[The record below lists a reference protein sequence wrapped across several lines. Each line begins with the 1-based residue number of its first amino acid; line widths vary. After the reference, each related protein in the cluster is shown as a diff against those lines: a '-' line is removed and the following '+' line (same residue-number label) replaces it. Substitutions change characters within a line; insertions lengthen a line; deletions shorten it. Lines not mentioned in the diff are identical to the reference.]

1 MKDDRK
7 LDDNEFDE
15 LIEVYKNRVEEDV
28 NRRTRRAL
36 VLWSFIPILYICGD
50 LHLNIGTT
58 NKMAKFLG
66 IPVDGITE
74 DKFLWFLLIMVF
86 YFIIKFILYV
96 VKIIFMIK
104 AERDM
109 NICEFFM
116 HFWSMKDR
124 TGNNSRKDLRE
135 KFKGNISVHESN
147 MPLDPKFERRYHT
160 WLFVHHH
167 NIIGFIDYFF
177 GPIIFPACL
186 GLWAF
191 VILVFRILC

>member
-15 LIEVYKNRVEEDV
+15 LIEVYKNHVEEDV

-50 LHLNIGTT
+50 LHLNIGT
-58 NKMAKFLG
+58 AKISG

-74 DKFLWFLLIMVF
+74 EKFLYFLFIMIL
-86 YFIIKFILYV
+86 YFIIKFALYV
-96 VKIIFMIK
+96 VKVIFMIR

-109 NICEFFM
+109 NICEFFV
-116 HFWSMKDR
+116 HFRSMKDR
-124 TGNNSRKDLRE
+124 TGNSSRKDLRK

-160 WLFVHHH
+160 WLFVHRH
-167 NIIGFIDYFF
+167 NIIGFIDCFF

-191 VILVFRILC
+191 AILVFRILC